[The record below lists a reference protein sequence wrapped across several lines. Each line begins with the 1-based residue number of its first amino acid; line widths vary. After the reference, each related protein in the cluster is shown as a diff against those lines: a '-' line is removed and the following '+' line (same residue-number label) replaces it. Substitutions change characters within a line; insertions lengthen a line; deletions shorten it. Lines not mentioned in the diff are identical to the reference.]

1 MPISLSVCSSNTQ
14 VKRCLLLLLLLLN
27 IQIYTKHLQVGTVVA
42 CSLLLLLLFANY
54 KLCVN
59 SAACLLPPA
68 PPPPAAALG
77 ALGQVRSPRRR
88 RHRRCQLTATA
99 EENCSKAKSLC
110 AAPLSLSSTL
120 PFLPSAYA
128 DLSACCST
136 PLTAA
141 AAAAAL
147 FIMEPLSTRQNCR
160 VCPSQRTTPSSL
172 TLSLPDPLRKCN
184 CRSRLC
190 TLCAL
195 PYPVYPVLLYAR
207 LCFAF
212 ELKSRHQARHQQ
224 LVLSSSLSTESSL

>member
-1 MPISLSVCSSNTQ
+1 MQRVFAASSFFSQLNFAQSMPISLSVCSSNTQ
-14 VKRCLLLLLLLLN
+14 VKRCLLLLLLLN

-68 PPPPAAALG
+68 PPPPAALG

-88 RHRRCQLTATA
+88 RRHHRCQLTATA

-110 AAPLSLSSTL
+110 AAPLSLSPTL

-141 AAAAAL
+141 AAAL

-160 VCPSQRTTPSSL
+160 VCPSQRTSPPLSL
-172 TLSLPDPLRKCN
+172 SLSLYLTRFANATAGRGCAPCALYPTQSTLSYSMLG
-184 CRSRLC
+184 S
-190 TLCAL
+190 AL
-195 PYPVYPVLLYAR
+195 HLN
-207 LCFAF
+207 
-212 ELKSRHQARHQQ
+212 
-224 LVLSSSLSTESSL
+224 